1 MIPAFSTSH
10 VLPPYGGDDPAER
23 YLSSPYET
31 TLSEIYERFG
41 HTPERIELIKG
52 LISYRRALREV
63 GITTGYQL
71 IDGSFTENCE
81 SHRGRPPSDVDL
93 ITFAYLP
100 VHGPERSPFVNAHR
114 NLFDQGLTKAAFRC
128 DAYFVDL
135 SKEPRLV
142 VEDTCYWYGLF
153 SHQRDT
159 FLWKGMLSIP
169 LMSDDDEVWR
179 ILQGMHVALPAAN
192 DDAVEADPIVAAA
205 DIQIEANR
213 GDANA

>member
-10 VLPPYGGDDPAER
+10 VLPPYGGDDPGER
-23 YLSSPYET
+23 DLSSPYET

-41 HTPERIELIKG
+41 HTPERIQLIKG
-52 LISYRRALREV
+52 LINYRRALREV
-63 GITTGYQL
+63 GITSGYQL

-100 VHGPERSPFVNAHR
+100 VHGPERSPFVHANRH
-114 NLFDQGLTKAAFRC
+114 LFDQGLTKDAFRC

-135 SKEPRLV
+135 SKDPRLV
-142 VEDTCYWYGLF
+142 VDDTCYWYGLF

-169 LMSDDDEVWR
+169 LMSDDDDVWR
-179 ILQGMHVALPAAN
+179 ILEDIQIAVPAAN
-192 DDAVEADPIVAAA
+192 NHVAEPIAAA
-205 DIQIEANR
+205 AGIQIEAIR
-213 GDANA
+213 GGANA